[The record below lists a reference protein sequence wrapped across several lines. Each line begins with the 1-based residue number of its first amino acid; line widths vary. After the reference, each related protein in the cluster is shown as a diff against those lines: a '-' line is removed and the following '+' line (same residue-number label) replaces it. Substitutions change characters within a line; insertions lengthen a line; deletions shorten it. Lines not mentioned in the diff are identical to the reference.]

1 MPPSSHS
8 AISSS
13 TEQLSSSRVLMT
25 RPESPNRGKSVLS
38 PSMSSTKTVISEQ
51 SPYTTMKETSQV
63 TGMVIFVLAS
73 QLNLLQEP
81 VKITAEIIQHIFYK
95 GEQFTLYLSEW
106 NIYGKNPCMLFFSIN
121 IFVHPALSR
130 IDIMFTESGD
140 TIRKETVIERTFTS
154 SSSANST
161 SKSASAATAN
171 SNIHS
176 GSSSGPNSSSLS
188 NFDYFG
194 ESHVCFFSE
203 LLSYVLACIGSE
215 VTIISISCRLSWG
228 RQLFVHSYSSILLTC
243 L

>member
-25 RPESPNRGKSVLS
+25 RPESPNRGQSVLS

-51 SPYTTMKETSQV
+51 SPYTTMRETSQV

-81 VKITAEIIQHIFYK
+81 VQITAEIIQHIFYE

-121 IFVHPALSR
+121 IFVHPPLSR
-130 IDIMFTESGD
+130 IDMIFTESGD

-154 SSSANST
+154 SSSGNST
-161 SKSASAATAN
+161 SKSTSKSTSAATAN

-176 GSSSGPNSSSLS
+176 VSSSGGPNSSSLS

-194 ESHVCFFSE
+194 ESHFCFF
-203 LLSYVLACIGSE
+203 
-215 VTIISISCRLSWG
+215 
-228 RQLFVHSYSSILLTC
+228 
-243 L
+243 

>member
-63 TGMVIFVLAS
+63 TGMVIFVWAS

-81 VKITAEIIQHIFYK
+81 VKITAEKILCMFYK
-95 GEQFTLYLSEW
+95 SEQLTLYLSEW
-106 NIYGKNPCMLFFSIN
+106 KIYEKNPLTGKLFFSIN
-121 IFVHPALSR
+121 IFVHPPLIR
-130 IDIMFTESGD
+130 IDMMFTESGD
-140 TIRKETVIERTFTS
+140 TVRKETVIERTFTS
-154 SSSANST
+154 SSSSGNSTSNST

-171 SNIHS
+171 SNIYS

-194 ESHVCFFSE
+194 ESHFCFFWT
-203 LLSYVLACIGSE
+203 L
-215 VTIISISCRLSWG
+215 IICTCMYRIRVYHCR
-228 RQLFVHSYSSILLTC
+228 Y
-243 L
+243 